1 MEQYVSCRGCTAWPA
16 IPPKPNDGNH
26 DCMGWLTTTD
36 LDEFRQAATGYLH
49 ARGAEG
55 TLLLSAARV
64 VRDDRPLAGWWAA
77 AEGTEVR
84 GAFLHDT
91 PAPLVIVG
99 GVPEVAAAL
108 APVLHSH
115 RRHVC
120 GVDATLEAADAFAAA
135 WTPRTGTAARLRR
148 HVKVYRMAGAA
159 PDVEGPH
166 GQARPATLADW
177 PLLVDWIRACGTEAG
192 DFSRQP
198 EDVARELLSYDGAI
212 FWEVGGQAVALGTFT
227 RPVEHAVRLGWA
239 YTPHSDRHHGFA
251 AAVTVAASRAALSRP
266 EVSEVLLISDRTSPV
281 RRAQALGYEL
291 ASERVELSF
300 GPPTGPLPRLTGP
313 LPRLTGPLA
322 RLRGNRADGGRLEA
336 ALASKVAPATRTPGK
351 LGVQHRMAGRP
362 TRS

>member
-1 MEQYVSCRGCTAWPA
+1 
-16 IPPKPNDGNH
+16 
-26 DCMGWLTTTD
+26 MGWLTTPD

-55 TLLLSAARV
+55 TLLLTAARV
-64 VRDDRPLAGWWAA
+64 VRDERPLAGWWAA
-77 AEGTEVR
+77 ADGAEAR

-91 PAPLVIVG
+91 PSPLMIVG

-108 APVLHSH
+108 AAVLYGN

-120 GVDATLEAADAFAAA
+120 GVDATPEAADAFAAA
-135 WTPRTGTAARLRR
+135 WTPRTGTAARLRK
-148 HVKVYRMAGAA
+148 HVKVYRMAGPA
-159 PDVEGPH
+159 PEVDGPH
-166 GQARPATLADW
+166 GHARPATRADW

-192 DFSRQP
+192 DFSREP
-198 EDVARELLSYDGAI
+198 EDVARELLEYDGAI
-212 FWEVGGQAVALGTFT
+212 FWEVGGQVVALGTFT

-239 YTPHSDRHHGFA
+239 YTPNSVRHHGFA

-300 GPPTGPLPRLTGP
+300 GPPTGPMQRLTGP

-322 RLRGNRADGGRLEA
+322 RLRTGR
-336 ALASKVAPATRTPGK
+336 SDSGRPDSATRPEG
-351 LGVQHRMAGRP
+351 G
-362 TRS
+362 TRSPDAR